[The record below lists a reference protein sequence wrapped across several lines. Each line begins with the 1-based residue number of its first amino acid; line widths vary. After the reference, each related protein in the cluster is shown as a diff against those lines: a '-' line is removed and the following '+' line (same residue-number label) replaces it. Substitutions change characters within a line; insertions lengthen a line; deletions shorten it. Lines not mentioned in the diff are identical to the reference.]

1 MKKIFVALLAA
12 ALILMLCGNCDN
24 TPSSFSAILH
34 DSSNDFL
41 ASSDF
46 LEFPIG
52 RESISVMCPGFE
64 REGSDCTEI
73 NALLTATLYDYFTKL
88 YGEDLNNQTI
98 HVEYDI
104 KFLNNYLSSIVFYGM
119 SHAQSAAHPTNI
131 MFSVNLLMKELQ
143 IVRFSD
149 IIVINDEFVQ
159 KFVGCWK
166 EQNPKEIAEYI
177 DDFSM
182 DELTELLKGD
192 DVYCYF
198 SNNKIGVIMEVPHAI
213 GDAISAT
220 IPLQQ
225 ISSNLKA
232 FPAKV

>member
-1 MKKIFVALLAA
+1 M
-12 ALILMLCGNCDN
+12 
-24 TPSSFSAILH
+24 PSAFSTVLN
-34 DSSNDFL
+34 DPNNDYRVVPDFL
-41 ASSDF
+41 Q
-46 LEFPIG
+46 FPIEQG
-52 RESISVMCPGFE
+52 SISVMYPRFE

-73 NALLTATLYDYFTKL
+73 NALLTATLYDYFTKM

-166 EQNPKEIAEYI
+166 EQNQKEIAEYI

-198 SNNKIGVIMEVPHAI
+198 SNNEIGVIIEVPHAI